1 MKILTILTSHDEL
14 GDTGRKTGF
23 WLEEL
28 AAPYYAFKDAGAE
41 IVLASPKGGQP
52 PLDPK
57 SNEPGSQTDD
67 TRRFEAD
74 PEASRALANT
84 LKLSEVDQADYDAV
98 FFPGGHGPL
107 WDLTNDRKALS
118 LIEDT
123 LAAGKPVGLVC
134 HAPGI
139 LTNAKA
145 PGGDPIAKGRKVT
158 GFKNSEEAA
167 VGLIEVVPYLLE
179 DVLREQGGE
188 FSSTDDWGVHT
199 VQDGLL
205 ITGQNPASSKEA
217 AELVLKAVSDR
228 KEAA

>member
-1 MKILTILTSHDEL
+1 MKVLIVLTSHDVL

-23 WLEEL
+23 WIEEL
-28 AAPYYAFKDAGAE
+28 AAPYYALKDAGAE

-57 SNEPGSQTDD
+57 SNEPGFQTDD
-67 TRRFEAD
+67 TRRFETDA
-74 PEASRALANT
+74 EANRALANT

-107 WDLTNDRKALS
+107 WDLTNDRNALS
-118 LIEDT
+118 LIEET
-123 LAAGKPVGLVC
+123 LAANKPVGLVC

-139 LTNAKA
+139 LTNVKA
-145 PGGDPIAKGRKVT
+145 PNGDPIAKGRKVT
-158 GFKNSEEAA
+158 GFTNSEEAA
-167 VGLIEVVPYLLE
+167 VGLVEVVPYLLE
-179 DVLREQGGE
+179 DVLREQGGD

-205 ITGQNPASSKEA
+205 ITGQNPASSKQA
-217 AELVLKAVSDR
+217 AECLLKTIRDLR
-228 KEAA
+228 AAA